1 MKFEERLIEARFQK
15 RYKRFFADVILPDAV
30 RGRSEVAHVANT
42 GSLKSVLAEGALC
55 LVSKAKDPNR
65 KLQYSLQALQTPAGG
80 WVGINTSIPN
90 TIVPEAFHA
99 GVFPHWK
106 SFAEIHNEIKLN
118 KETRIDFV
126 LTRGPVERKKIL
138 EEKKLHFVE
147 VKNVTLAVGN
157 YPQGKG
163 EVQFPDA
170 VTERGQK
177 HLREMMELMKQG
189 HTAEIFFCVQRE
201 DCTKFSPADEI
212 DPEYGKLLRQAVK
225 AGMTVTAAVA
235 KVTPTGVELTGKV
248 LPVSL

>member
-1 MKFEERLIEARFQK
+1 MKFEERLTEARFQK
-15 RYKRFFADVILPDAV
+15 RYKRFFADVDLQ
-30 RGRSEVAHVANT
+30 GRIEVAHVANT
-42 GSLKSVLAEGALC
+42 GSLKSVLASGALC

-99 GVFPHWK
+99 GIFPHWK
-106 SFAEIHNEIKLN
+106 KFIEIHNEIKLN

-126 LTRGPVERKKIL
+126 LTQKPVDRKKIL

-147 VKNVTLAVGN
+147 VKNVTLAVGD
-157 YPQGKG
+157 YPKGKG
-163 EVQFPDA
+163 QVQFPDA

-201 DCTKFSPADEI
+201 DCLAFSPADEI

-225 AGMTVTAAVA
+225 SGMTVTAAVA
-235 KVTPTGVELTGKV
+235 KVTPTGVELTGKM